1 MKFADCTVETAEM
14 APETVSTEALSRL
27 KDLRNVTCNVL
38 SRITH
43 VKQGL
48 EHSNSQ
54 FSPCELAASAHHSHC
69 QKPCL
74 ETPSDVK
81 TQN

>member
-1 MKFADCTVETAEM
+1 MIVQWKQQKWLQRPSQQKHKVALETL
-14 APETVSTEALSRL
+14 ETCQTRTKHHPHTQYAIS
-27 KDLRNVTCNVL
+27 NVL

-54 FSPCELAASAHHSHC
+54 FSPCELAASAQITAIVRS
-69 QKPCL
+69 P
-74 ETPSDVK
+74 V
-81 TQN
+81 